1 MILHAKYHNIMV
13 SIERYVAE
21 SRNSMEK
28 MIKALLVLGAI
39 FCVVPAYAACSHNTS
54 ETMSGAA
61 CSIKE
66 LNDLEK
72 NKTVQEKVLT
82 PEREKDLRPVR
93 LNQET
98 PKINGDDC
106 LFGNCLQ
113 KTLFGK

>member
-1 MILHAKYHNIMV
+1 MK
-13 SIERYVAE
+13 
-21 SRNSMEK
+21 K

-39 FCVVPAYAACSHNTS
+39 FFVMPAYAACSVKPS

-61 CSIKE
+61 CSIKD
-66 LNDLEK
+66 LQNLEK
-72 NKTVQEKVLT
+72 TKNVQEKVLI

-98 PKINGDDC
+98 PKLNGDDC